1 MMKLLAFFTLFI
13 TGFISVQ
20 AQNQIKSTPL
30 MGNYKIV
37 KANCNGE
44 DLIWKKHDK
53 VIFSGGIMAI
63 GGSLSTVEENKEC
76 RFQDIYSR
84 LMENFGV
91 INESYNE
98 TSALIPVTRREACW
112 DVVNGERVEDSLEM
126 KQVEITSSLTK
137 LEASKT
143 GQSLII
149 QIDESLLCDGLVE
162 LHLEHN
168 IQ

>member
-1 MMKLLAFFTLFI
+1 MKLFALVTLFI
-13 TGFISVQ
+13 TGLTCVQ

-37 KANCNGE
+37 KAICNGE
-44 DLIWKKHDK
+44 DMLWKKHDK

-63 GGSLSTVEENKEC
+63 GGSLSSVEENKEC

-112 DVVNGERVEDSLEM
+112 DVVNGERVEDSLQI
-126 KQVEITSSLTK
+126 KQVEITNTLTK
-137 LEASKT
+137 LEASKS
-143 GQSLII
+143 GQSLVI
-149 QIDESLLCDGLVE
+149 QIDESLLCDGLAE

>member
-1 MMKLLAFFTLFI
+1 MKTMLFMVLLLST
-13 TGFISVQ
+13 SVM
-20 AQNQIKSTPL
+20 AQSRVKSTPL

-37 KANCNGE
+37 KAVCSGE
-44 DLIWKKHDK
+44 EMLWKKHDK

-63 GGSLSTVEENKEC
+63 GGILSSVDENKEC

-98 TSALIPVTRREACW
+98 TSSLIPVTRREACW
-112 DVVNGERVEDSLEM
+112 DVVEGVRVEDSLQM
-126 KQVEITSSLTK
+126 KQVEISSTLTK
-137 LEASKT
+137 LVASKT
-143 GQSLII
+143 GQSLVI
-149 QIDESLLCDGLVE
+149 QIDESQLCDGLVE

-168 IQ
+168 TTNQ